1 MVAIVDTEAILR
13 SLTLEEKV
21 SLLAGGSFWETVAI
35 PEKGI
40 PSIKTTDGPNGTRG
54 EDFNGNSSA
63 ACFPAAT
70 SIAATFDP
78 EIARAV
84 GSALAQEA
92 RSKGASCL
100 LAPTVCIHRH
110 PLGGRNFESY
120 SEDPFLTGKLAASMI
135 RGVQELGVAATIKH
149 FVANEQE
156 TDRMSVDETIGERAL
171 REIYLRPF
179 EMAIAEAGPWAL
191 MTAYNKVNGEHC
203 DVSEWLLTKV
213 LREEWGWDGLVM
225 SDWGGTNSLAGIKA
239 GLELEMPGPAR
250 VRKPDVVLEAIRRGE
265 VQEKDVDERVRTIL
279 RFLVNLKAFE
289 NPGGPTPERA
299 IDRPEHRKLIRD
311 AGARG
316 IVLLKNDNQILPL
329 SLDKVRGK
337 KVALIGFAKDA
348 LAHGGGSAAVNAHYK
363 ITPWDAFQNAYVGG
377 NVEFTYAKGVRKER
391 LLAPLG
397 KNDQRGTVVGLDGQ
411 PGFTLSFY
419 DPLNPTSS
427 PTATKHGY
435 ETSAYSPLGSQ
446 ESLWKVLEL
455 TGDFTPAETGNH
467 CLAGSGIGKTE
478 VFIDEE
484 LVIRQEGNFSDPMG
498 VLFNAQTETEIR
510 HPFIA
515 GRTHRLRIRSYP
527 PRNVGLEILEGRTG
541 FRMGL
546 ALASDADADDQGEAV
561 RLARE
566 ADYAVVF
573 TGHDPQ
579 WETEGRDQ
587 ESFHLPRRGSQDALV
602 SAVAAANRNT
612 VVVNST
618 GVAVAMPWLDDVAG
632 LLQTWFPG
640 QECGNSIVDVLT
652 GSVCPE
658 GHLPATFPRRIEDAP
673 AYGNFP
679 GTYDDGGQLKVAYA
693 EGVFVG
699 YRHYDR
705 LSKDK
710 VNFPFGF
717 GLSYTSFSLEDME
730 VSRGTKDTFTVAC
743 KVSNTGKV
751 AGGVAV
757 QVYVGRAQ
765 QRVEHPVKCLVAF
778 HKVRLPVG
786 GARTASMLF
795 TAKDFAYFDEARY
808 SWVVDAG
815 RYDVLLGKSAADIAQ
830 IVSVQ
835 VEHEIIYTP

>member
-1 MVAIVDTEAILR
+1 
-13 SLTLEEKV
+13 
-21 SLLAGGSFWETVAI
+21 
-35 PEKGI
+35 
-40 PSIKTTDGPNGTRG
+40 
-54 EDFNGNSSA
+54 
-63 ACFPAAT
+63 
-70 SIAATFDP
+70 
-78 EIARAV
+78 
-84 GSALAQEA
+84 
-92 RSKGASCL
+92 
-100 LAPTVCIHRH
+100 VCIHRH

-120 SEDPFLTGKLAASMI
+120 SEDPLLTGKLAASMI
-135 RGVQELGVAATIKH
+135 QGVQSLGVAATIKH

-156 TDRMSVDETIGERAL
+156 TDRMSVDETIAERAL

-179 EMAIAEAGPWAL
+179 EIAVKEARPWAL
-191 MTAYNKVNGEHC
+191 MTAYNKINGEHC
-203 DVSEWLLTKV
+203 DVNEWLLSQV
-213 LREEWGWDGLVM
+213 LREQWGWDGLVM

-250 VRKPDVVLEAIRRGE
+250 RRKPDVVLEAIKRGE

-279 RFLVNLKAFE
+279 KFLVNLKAFE
-289 NPGGPTPERA
+289 NPGGPTPEKA

-311 AGARG
+311 AGAKG

-363 ITPWDAFQNAYVGG
+363 ITPWDAFQSAFGD

-391 LLAPLG
+391 LLAPLA
-397 KNDQRGTVVGLDGQ
+397 NDQRGTVTGLDGQ

-419 DPLNPTSS
+419 DPSNLTS
-427 PTATKHGY
+427 PTATKHGF

-455 TGDFTPAETGNH
+455 TGDFTPAESGNH
-467 CLAGSGIGKTE
+467 CLAGSGIGTTE
-478 VFIDEE
+478 IFIDDE
-484 LVIRQEGNFSDPMG
+484 LVIKQEGNFSDPMG

-510 HPFIA
+510 HAFV
-515 GRTHRLRIRSYP
+515 GGKTHRVRIRSYP
-527 PRNVGLEILEGRTG
+527 PKNVGLQILEGRTG
-541 FRMGL
+541 FRMGFT
-546 ALASDADADDQGEAV
+546 LASEADADLQGEAV
-561 RLARE
+561 KLAQE
-566 ADYAVVF
+566 ADYAIVF

-587 ESFHLPRRGSQDALV
+587 ESFHLPRQGSQDALV

-632 LLQTWFPG
+632 LLQAWFPG

-652 GSVCPE
+652 GSVNPE

-673 AYGNFP
+673 AHGNFP
-679 GTYDDGGQLKVAYA
+679 GTYDGKQLKVAYA

-717 GLSYTSFSLEDME
+717 GLSYTSFSLGDAD
-730 VSRGTKDTFTVAC
+730 VSRGDNDTFTVAY

-757 QVYVGRAQ
+757 QVYVGKTQ
-765 QRVEHPVKCLVAF
+765 PSPEHPVKSLVAF
-778 HKVRLPVG
+778 QKVRLPA
-786 GARTASMLF
+786 GAAQTGSVLF
-795 TAKDFAYFDEARY
+795 TAKDFAYFDEARHA
-808 SWVVDAG
+808 WVVDAG
-815 RYDVLLGKSAADIAQ
+815 QYDVSLAKSAADIAQ
-830 IVSVQ
+830 TVSVQ
-835 VEHEIIYTP
+835 VEHEIVYAP